1 MRNRLRIF
9 PADESVQSHVPSKHA
24 PASITVRLS
33 EILEPLT
40 EACQSNRTFIN
51 DFADDELQI
60 PSDLYEALMA
70 SVCLRKSA

>member
-9 PADESVQSHVPSKHA
+9 PGDESVQHPA
-24 PASITVRLS
+24 PANVTVRLS

-40 EACQSNRTFIN
+40 EACQSNRTFIQ

-60 PSDLYEALMA
+60 PADLYEALMA
-70 SVCLRKSA
+70 CACLRKSA